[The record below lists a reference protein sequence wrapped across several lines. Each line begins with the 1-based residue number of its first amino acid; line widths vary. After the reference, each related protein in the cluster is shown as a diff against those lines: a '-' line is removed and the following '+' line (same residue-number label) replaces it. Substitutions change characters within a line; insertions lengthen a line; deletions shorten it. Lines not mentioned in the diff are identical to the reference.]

1 MAEKRK
7 ENTTYIKQYFI
18 VMILYFIVMALVY
31 VAGGKEFHIRES
43 RYSIEEFPADNI
55 VGDITIGRNIEQIW
69 LNRVNYIEEIGVM
82 LSKDRKST
90 RLNSSHAL

>member
-18 VMILYFIVMALVY
+18 VKILNYKVKALVSLE
-31 VAGGKEFHIRES
+31 GGKEFNNRES

-69 LNRVNYIEEIGVM
+69 LNRVNYIE
-82 LSKDRKST
+82 
-90 RLNSSHAL
+90 